1 MALCFVSYR
10 KKRTDYTQY
19 AQAESE
25 GLSEQRVEEPTL
37 TCVGG
42 SNWSV
47 ENVAGRENFLILIDI
62 KYYYYYYTKKD
73 KMGEARD
80 KDVIFFNRCYLASW
94 LHY

>member
-42 SNWSV
+42 SN
-47 ENVAGRENFLILIDI
+47 
-62 KYYYYYYTKKD
+62 
-73 KMGEARD
+73 
-80 KDVIFFNRCYLASW
+80 
-94 LHY
+94 